1 LHPTTDEKGQN
12 GGTYPNLFDAH
23 PPFQIDGNF
32 GCSAGIAEMFV
43 QSHDGAIHLL
53 PALPDVWKQG
63 TLKGIRCR
71 GGFTVKEMKW
81 ENGELQTAVITSNI
95 GGTLRIRTQT
105 PLYLNG
111 EKLTPSVQEVSD
123 NPLLQSQSIRKPL
136 IAANAPVCIPEYAQT
151 YVYDIE
157 TNAGNEYILTARNQ

>member
-1 LHPTTDEKGQN
+1 ML
-12 GGTYPNLFDAH
+12 
-23 PPFQIDGNF
+23 
-32 GCSAGIAEMFV
+32 V

-53 PALPDVWKQG
+53 PALPDVWKEG

-71 GGFTVKEMKW
+71 GGFTVNEMKW
-81 ENGELQTAVITSNI
+81 ENGKLQTAVIASNI

-111 EKLTPSVQEVSD
+111 EKLSPTTQKVSD
-123 NPLLQSQSIRKPL
+123 NPLLQPQG
-136 IAANAPVCIPEYAQT
+136 IPEYAQT

-157 TNAGNEYILTARNQ
+157 TSAGKEYILTSKEQQNK

>member
-1 LHPTTDEKGQN
+1 MVAPIQTCSMPT
-12 GGTYPNLFDAH
+12 

-32 GCSAGIAEMFV
+32 GCAAGIAEMLV

-53 PALPDVWKQG
+53 PALPDVWKEG

-71 GGFTVKEMKW
+71 GGFTVNEMKW
-81 ENGELQTAVITSNI
+81 ENGKLQTAVITSNI

-111 EKLTPSVQEVSD
+111 EKLSPTTQEMSD

-136 IAANAPVCIPEYAQT
+136 IAANAPICIPEYAQT

-157 TNAGNEYILTARNQ
+157 TSAGKEYILTSKEQ

>member
-1 LHPTTDEKGQN
+1 MMLYNRKEGSLLLPSWRFNIVTTDFCR
-12 GGTYPNLFDAH
+12 YPYSFGYYLF
-23 PPFQIDGNF
+23 
-32 GCSAGIAEMFV
+32 
-43 QSHDGAIHLL
+43 LL
-53 PALPDVWKQG
+53 
-63 TLKGIRCR
+63 ISC
-71 GGFTVKEMKW
+71 
-81 ENGELQTAVITSNI
+81 
-95 GGTLRIRTQT
+95 GTLRIRTQT